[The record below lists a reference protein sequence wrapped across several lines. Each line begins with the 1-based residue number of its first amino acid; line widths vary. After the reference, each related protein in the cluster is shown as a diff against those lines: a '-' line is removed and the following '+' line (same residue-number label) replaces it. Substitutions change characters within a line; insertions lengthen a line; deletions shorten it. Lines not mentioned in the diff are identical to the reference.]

1 MFKKIAISSLSALT
15 LAPTILSGAVSTTV
29 DADEINDGEK
39 NEQTQEV
46 NQKEYYENRGYEV
59 YEFEN
64 YEDLKNHVDTENFE
78 ETDRTASPYVTVS
91 GGVVFVEGVIV
102 GYVVDGVVIN
112 TSGQSVGE
120 WGSDGID
127 GVINWF

>member
-1 MFKKIAISSLSALT
+1 MFKKIIISGLTALT
-15 LAPTILSGAVSTTV
+15 LAPTILTGVANTTV
-29 DADEINDGEK
+29 AADEISDGK
-39 NEQTQEV
+39 KSEQTQEI
-46 NQKEYYENRGYEV
+46 NQKEYYENQGYEV

-64 YEDLKNHVDTENFE
+64 YEDLKNHVDTENFKE
-78 ETDRTASPYVTVS
+78 ADVAASPYVAVS
-91 GGVVFVEGVIV
+91 GGVVFVAGVVV

-120 WGSDGID
+120 WVSDGIN